1 MNNDDFR
8 HWAHTAA
15 DWSAD
20 YLAGIGERPVRSQS
34 EPGAVLKKIAAAAPE
49 QAEDMQDIFKDFTNH
64 IPDAM
69 THWQHPRFF
78 AYFPSNAAPA
88 AVIAEQLAGALACQC
103 MLWQT
108 SPAATELETAMIDWL
123 RQAFGLA
130 DVFSGTFQDTAS
142 SATLC
147 AVLTMREIALNWKGN
162 SEGLSGHPRLRV
174 YASER
179 THSSIDKALWV
190 AGLGQENLVKI
201 PTDANYAMR
210 TDILKEKISD
220 DINNGFLPCGVVAC
234 VGGTSMG
241 ATDNVDEVIRVAKSF
256 DLYTHVDAAWAGSAM
271 ICPEYRTLWSG
282 IDGADSIVINPHKWL
297 GAPMECS
304 AHFVRNPESLVKTLA
319 IQPEYLKTHGKNGI
333 VNYSEWSVQLGRRF
347 RALKI
352 WFLLR
357 AYGLEGLR
365 TMIRNH
371 VEWTARLAARF
382 EEADDFEVVTQ
393 PILAL
398 FTFRYKP
405 AQSDDLDSLNIKLV
419 NAINDDGR
427 LYLTQSNHD
436 GIIVIRF
443 TCGQFETTE
452 SDVMSTF
459 ETVTALAK
467 NLV

>member
-1 MNNDDFR
+1 MNNDEFR
-8 HWAHTAA
+8 QWSHKAA

-20 YLAGIGERPVRSQS
+20 YLSSVGERPVRSQTQ
-34 EPGAVLKKIAAAAPE
+34 PGDILKKIAKSAPE
-49 QAEDMQDIFKDFTNH
+49 RAEDMASIFADFQNT

-123 RQAFGLA
+123 RQAFGLPEE
-130 DVFSGTFQDTAS
+130 FSGTFQDTAS

-147 AVLTMREIALNWKGN
+147 AVLTMREIALNWAGN
-162 SEGLSGHPRLRV
+162 REGLSGHPRLRV

-190 AGLGQENLVKI
+190 AGLGQDNLVKI
-201 PTDANYAMR
+201 PTDSNYALQA
-210 TDILKEKISD
+210 DVLEKKIQAD
-220 DINNGFLPCGVVAC
+220 TANGYLPCGVVAC

-241 ATDNVDEVIRVAKSF
+241 ATDNVAEVLRVARKYN
-256 DLYTHVDAAWAGSAM
+256 LYSHVDAAWAGSAM
-271 ICPEYRTLWSG
+271 ICEEFRHLWAGVES
-282 IDGADSIVINPHKWL
+282 ADSIVINPHKWL

-304 AHFVRNPESLVKTLA
+304 AHFVRNPESMVKTLS
-319 IQPEYLKTHGKNGI
+319 IQPEYLKTHGKDGI

-347 RALKI
+347 RALKV

-357 AYGLEGLR
+357 AYGLDGLR
-365 TMIRNH
+365 SMIRNH
-371 VEWTARLAARF
+371 VDWTAKLSAKFDQAS
-382 EEADDFEVVTQ
+382 EFEVVTQ

-398 FTFRYKP
+398 FTFRYAP
-405 AQSDDLDSLNIKLV
+405 AGAQDLDALNIKLV
-419 NAINDDGR
+419 NAINNDGR

-436 GIIVIRF
+436 GDIVIRF

-452 SDVMSTF
+452 EDVMASFDTIA
-459 ETVTALAK
+459 ELASK
-467 NLV
+467 L